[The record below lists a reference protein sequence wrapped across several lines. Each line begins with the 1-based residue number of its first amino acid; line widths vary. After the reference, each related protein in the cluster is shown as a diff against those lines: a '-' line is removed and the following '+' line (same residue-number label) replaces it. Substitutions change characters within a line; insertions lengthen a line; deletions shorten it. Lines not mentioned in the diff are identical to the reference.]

1 MIFNEHELASINKIA
16 DKEPLIKKLLDEYLD
31 YQKDSSKLY
40 FVALND
46 AIIDIAKKIKSKTI
60 DVEDTY
66 TKSILKLAETGDKVF
81 NTLERGKQELNKVM
95 EDIDEQK
102 QKKLGKS
109 KDIAI

>member
-1 MIFNEHELASINKIA
+1 MIFNDQELASINKIA

-31 YQKDSSKLY
+31 NQKDSSKLY
-40 FVALND
+40 FVALNE
-46 AIIDIAKKIKSKTI
+46 AIIDIAKQIKNKSI
-60 DVEDTY
+60 DVENTY

-95 EDIDEQK
+95 EEIDEQK